1 MVMPQSSSDFSNT
14 GKLVIHIIFVVVQQA
29 QRFGV
34 MAGAVLRM
42 TVLW

>member
-29 QRFGV
+29 QGLFA
-34 MAGAVLRM
+34 MAVDE
-42 TVLW
+42 